1 MKELRKEI
9 LDKARSQTFKQS
21 EVNGVDVVVWL
32 VRHLGYLLVIVPIA
46 VFVSTA
52 VWRLYMKPEVRDV
65 AMALDKPI
73 ITRIDTLETRVQKN
87 GETDKKTFYLVK
99 KMELVQRRTAPPIVV
114 EEAAEEI
121 EIEKILD
128 KQEYN
133 GN

>member
-9 LDKARSQTFKQS
+9 LNKARSQTFKQS

-87 GETDKKTFYLVK
+87 VETDKKTFYLVK
-99 KMELVQRRTAPPIVV
+99 KMELVQRRTAPLIVV
-114 EEAAEEI
+114 KEADEEI

-128 KQEYN
+128 KQE
-133 GN
+133 